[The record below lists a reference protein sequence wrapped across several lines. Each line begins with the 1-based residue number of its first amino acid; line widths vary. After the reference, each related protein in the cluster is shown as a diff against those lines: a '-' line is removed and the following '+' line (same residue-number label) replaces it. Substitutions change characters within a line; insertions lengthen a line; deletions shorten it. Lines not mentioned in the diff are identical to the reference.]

1 MFNIHNQALRSRQIF
16 LATGFAI
23 SLGLLENPSPAM
35 AWTPTAHV
43 YFGQQALDDAL
54 DDGKVTI
61 AKVDYSSGA
70 ILGTIGTY
78 AVDAK
83 ILAALRSNPAQY
95 RAGIIG
101 PDAYPDILTGQKVIH
116 PGVNDTGIPGGSNT
130 WFRHLWN
137 QSKATNT
144 PAVTAFTVGY
154 LTHGAGDMFA
164 HTFVNNFAGGPFAIK
179 PPNGPANAIKHFVLE
194 GYMNKRLDAQA
205 LNANLYNTNINGV
218 ENFIYQNMIDARPG
232 TILDRQL
239 LRADGGG
246 TNYSIP
252 RIYSTMRAGLVRD
265 IQAYNDKKA
274 DYDRRAAACRL
285 WDSSCFRSAI
295 LAEKTAYM
303 LKNSLIVTYK
313 EAWRDDIDRGLKSW
327 PAVSDGVAKAL
338 FFNPSRS
345 ADTAKA
351 EAILKRYTTDHLL
364 SMSGAPDFVG
374 LTIRVI
380 GDVIDAITPDFLL
393 EPIRQ
398 LKEDLLNTLLKES
411 IGMTKDELKTYI
423 TNPEQYFDQ
432 VLGRSAGENVTLA
445 RFNADYLRIRD
456 TGFTNPSE
464 SFDYRKVP
472 AAYNTVT
479 MSKLT
484 LLNATELNRL
494 MADLGSPKRLTE
506 PNIMLGFI
514 PTLDGDNQWLNGM
527 LLARNCNTYR
537 QVFMRQAGE
546 LKGIVCVPDGAAEPV
561 FQPPGGGP
569 PPVFGP

>member
-1 MFNIHNQALRSRQIF
+1 MQNIIYNQVLRLPQIS

-23 SLGLLENPSPAM
+23 ALGLLGNPSPAI

-43 YFGQQALDDAL
+43 YLGQQALDDAL

-101 PDAYPDILTGQKVIH
+101 PDAYPDILTGQRVIH
-116 PGVNDTGIPGGSNT
+116 PDVIETGILGGSNT
-130 WFRHLWN
+130 WLRYLWDR
-137 QSKATNT
+137 SAVTNT
-144 PAVTAFTVGY
+144 PAVRAFTVGY

-164 HTFVNNFAGGPFAIK
+164 HTFVNNFAGGTFAIK
-179 PPNGPANAIKHFVLE
+179 PPAGPANAIKHFVLE
-194 GYMNKRLDAQA
+194 GYMDKRLDRQA

-218 ENFIYQNMIDARPG
+218 ESFIYQNMIDARPG
-232 TILDRQL
+232 TVLDRQL
-239 LRADGGG
+239 LRSGGGG
-246 TNYSIP
+246 TKTSIP
-252 RIYSTMRAGLVRD
+252 RIYSTLRARLVRD

-274 DYDRRAAACRL
+274 DYDRRAAACRTF
-285 WDSSCFRSAI
+285 DFSCSRAAI
-295 LAEKTAYM
+295 LAGKAAYI
-303 LKNSLIVTYK
+303 LRNGIIVTYK
-313 EAWRDDIDRGLKSW
+313 EAWRDDIDSGLKAW

-338 FFNPSRS
+338 FFNPNRS

-351 EAILKRYTTDHLL
+351 EAILKRYITDHLL

-374 LTIRVI
+374 LTIGVI
-380 GDVIDAITPDFLL
+380 GDIIDAITPDFLL

-398 LKEDLLNTLLKES
+398 LKEDLLNTLLKS
-411 IGMTKDELKTYI
+411 AIGMTKDELKEYLTK
-423 TNPEQYFDQ
+423 PDKYFDQ
-432 VLGRSAGENVTLA
+432 VLGRGAGENVTLA

-456 TGFTNPSE
+456 TGFNNPTE
-464 SFDYRKVP
+464 AFDYRKVP

-484 LLNATELNRL
+484 LLNSTELNRL
-494 MADLGSPKRLTE
+494 MADLGSPNRSTE
-506 PNIMLGFI
+506 PNVMLGFI
-514 PTLDGDNQWLNGM
+514 PTLDGSNQWLNGM

-546 LKGIVCVPDGAAEPV
+546 LKGLICI
-561 FQPPGGGP
+561 GGGWKQTGNLAVP
-569 PPVFGP
+569 